1 MKQLVL
7 AFIFCIISMAARAKE
22 ALEKMETDRPDQT
35 ESRSIVPKGWLQ
47 FEAGLVHEQLF
58 YGPLYAIPTLLSR
71 YGLLKKLEL
80 RLITEYTNAFAT
92 VTKYEM

>member
-7 AFIFCIISMAARAKE
+7 AFIFWIISMSARAQE
-22 ALEKMETDRPDQT
+22 ALEKVETDRPDQT
-35 ESRSIVPKGWLQ
+35 ESPSIVPKGWLQ
-47 FEAGLVHEQLF
+47 FETDLSREQ
-58 YGPLYAIPTLLSR
+58 YSDDVLYTLPTLLSR